1 MNLFDLL
8 IGKDPVLLSAPRPSS
23 NMVNANIDLSICLKN
38 EEEETLVTHT
48 VRAISVTHA
57 FLSVRVIWYF

>member
-1 MNLFDLL
+1 MKISCHENIYCLVL
-8 IGKDPVLLSAPRPSS
+8 GKL
-23 NMVNANIDLSICLKN
+23 IDLSICLKN

-57 FLSVRVIWYF
+57 FLSVR